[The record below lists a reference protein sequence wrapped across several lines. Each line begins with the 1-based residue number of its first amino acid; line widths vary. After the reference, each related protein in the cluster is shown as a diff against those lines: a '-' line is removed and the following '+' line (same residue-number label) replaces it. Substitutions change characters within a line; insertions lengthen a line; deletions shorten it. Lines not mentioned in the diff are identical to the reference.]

1 MRLVDFLKTAL
12 AEIEHAMMLLS
23 PDNSE
28 QLLRQFSFM
37 QGQYDALRQLLD
49 KALEGEFGDN

>member
-49 KALEGEFGDN
+49 KALEGLS